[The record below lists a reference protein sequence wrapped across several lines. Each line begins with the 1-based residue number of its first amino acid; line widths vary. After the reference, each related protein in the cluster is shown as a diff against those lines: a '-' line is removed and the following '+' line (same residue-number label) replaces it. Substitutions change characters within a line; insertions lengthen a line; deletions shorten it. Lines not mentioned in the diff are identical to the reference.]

1 MITLRKRLIPVLQL
15 RNGSLVKTRNFK
27 KFTYVGDP
35 SNTAVIFNEL
45 EVDEMIILDVLSSA
59 QRVYPNY
66 KLLKDIAEEC
76 FMPLTYGGG
85 IRTIEDADRIFNL
98 GYEKIAVN
106 SILYENPRII
116 ETLANKFGTQAV
128 IASVDYRKNIYARNE
143 VAFLSGRKTFN
154 TTPITFCRSLELLGA
169 GEILLTSI
177 DREGTWLGLDKKTIS
192 EVSSEVNI
200 PVIANGGCKSLS
212 DANEV
217 LDSCGASAVGLG
229 NLVVFHKP
237 ENGVL
242 INFPIGKIS

>member
-45 EVDEMIILDVLSSA
+45 EVDEMIILDVLASVERIS
-59 QRVYPNY
+59 PNY

-85 IRTIEDADRIFNL
+85 IRTIEDADRIFDL

-106 SILYENPRII
+106 SILYDNPSIV
-116 ETLANKFGTQAV
+116 EAMANKYGTQAI
-128 IASVDYRKNIYARNE
+128 IASLDYKKNIYARNE
-143 VAFLSGRKTFN
+143 VAFISGKRTIN
-154 TTPITFCRSLELLGA
+154 TTPIEFCKDLELLGA

-177 DREGTWLGLDKKTIS
+177 DREGTWLGLDKKTII
-192 EVSSEVNI
+192 EVSSVVNI
-200 PVIANGGCKSLS
+200 PVIANGGCKSLVE
-212 DANEV
+212 ANEV
-217 LDSCGASAVGLG
+217 LDSCGASAIGLG

-237 ENGVL
+237 QNGVL
-242 INFPIGKIS
+242 INFPIGETN

>member
-1 MITLRKRLIPVLQL
+1 L

-45 EVDEMIILDVLSSA
+45 EVDEMIILDVLCSVERIS
-59 QRVYPNY
+59 PNY

-85 IRTIEDADRIFNL
+85 IRNIEDADRIFDL

-106 SILYENPRII
+106 SILYDNPRIV
-116 ETLANKFGTQAV
+116 EAMAKKYGTQAI
-128 IASVDYRKNIYARNE
+128 IASVDYKKNIFARNE
-143 VAFLSGRKTFN
+143 VAFISGKQKIS
-154 TTPITFCRSLELLGA
+154 TTPIEFCKDLELLGA

-177 DREGTWLGLDKKTIS
+177 DREGTWLGLDKKIIT
-192 EVSSEVNI
+192 EVSSGVNI
-200 PVIANGGCKSLS
+200 PVIANGGCKSLVE
-212 DANEV
+212 ANDV
-217 LDSCGASAVGLG
+217 LNSCGASAIGLG

-237 ENGVL
+237 QNGVL
-242 INFPIGKIS
+242 INFPIGETD